1 QMKQVLSVF
10 AWRPLT
16 LILVVVSLP
25 GCSKKPGEEQPTGET
40 VRGTV
45 KHRGKIVRFGSVQF
59 YGEKGVLGQ
68 GLIDQSGQYEAKNLP
83 AGPVQIVVATERKQI
98 DSPMMVGR
106 PQAGDKDNMPP
117 PPPGQPGMPGQQGMG
132 GGPGMAPGP
141 AGGNPPGVNAPEGD
155 GPPRPGP
162 GMLPPNIDIMKE
174 LKITAEEEKALEE
187 I

>member
-59 YGEKGVLGQ
+59 YGEKGFLGQ
-68 GLIDQSGQYEAKNLP
+68 GLIYQSGQYEAKNLP
-83 AGPVQIVVATERKQI
+83 AGPGPIVVATARQQI
-98 DSPMMVGR
+98 GAPTMCVR
-106 PQAGDKDNMPP
+106 PR
-117 PPPGQPGMPGQQGMG
+117 
-132 GGPGMAPGP
+132 
-141 AGGNPPGVNAPEGD
+141 AGG
-155 GPPRPGP
+155 
-162 GMLPPNIDIMKE
+162 K
-174 LKITAEEEKALEE
+174 
-187 I
+187 